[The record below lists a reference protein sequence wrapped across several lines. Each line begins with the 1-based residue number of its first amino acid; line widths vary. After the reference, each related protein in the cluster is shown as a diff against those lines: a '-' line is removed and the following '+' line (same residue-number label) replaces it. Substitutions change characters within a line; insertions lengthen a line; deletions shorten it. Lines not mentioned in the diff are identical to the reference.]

1 MTIGKTHPT
10 LVSDFWGDMIILRNP
25 AKLSISTDNMV
36 VGLTHQ
42 NKLTVFD
49 VNERNNF
56 SVISDIFESSI
67 RHIEFDRSSDFVAVT
82 GDK

>member
-1 MTIGKTHPT
+1 MFLSKI
-10 LVSDFWGDMIILRNP
+10 VDFGLKYSFRNP
-25 AKLSISTDNMV
+25 AKLAISTDNMV

-49 VNERNNF
+49 VNDRSNF

-67 RHIEFDRSSDFVAVT
+67 RHIEFDPSSDFVAVS